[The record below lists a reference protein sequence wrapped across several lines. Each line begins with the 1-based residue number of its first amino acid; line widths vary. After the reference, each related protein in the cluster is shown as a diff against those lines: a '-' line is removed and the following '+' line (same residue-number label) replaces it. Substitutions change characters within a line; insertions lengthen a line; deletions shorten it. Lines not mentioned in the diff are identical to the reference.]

1 MPLVAIL
8 AAQIAALVAPAPP
21 FTAAVHPTPTVRR
34 GDVVAVAAEG
44 PGFRIT
50 VDAVAE
56 TDGVPGGRV
65 RLRNRATGGTLQAEV
80 GAGGEIWLPG
90 FNNRDDSR

>member
-1 MPLVAIL
+1 MPLVVLI
-8 AAQIAALVAPAPP
+8 AAQIVAFAPP
-21 FTAAVHPTPTVRR
+21 VVARPTPVVRR

-50 VDAVAE
+50 VDVVAE

-80 GAGGEIWLPG
+80 GADGEIWLPG